1 MIVFICSSCSFI
13 YERHVKHIS
22 KHPQN
27 LRNVSKHSQK
37 HKHIPKKKNKENKTE
52 EQSNLACLHMQPS
65 PIQNPKPRTTL
76 QLHYTTPKYVT
87 NLEKQ

>member
-1 MIVFICSSCSFI
+1 MFLST
-13 YERHVKHIS
+13 
-22 KHPQN
+22 
-27 LRNVSKHSQK
+27 
-37 HKHIPKKKNKENKTE
+37 HKNINMFLKKKTKKKKTE